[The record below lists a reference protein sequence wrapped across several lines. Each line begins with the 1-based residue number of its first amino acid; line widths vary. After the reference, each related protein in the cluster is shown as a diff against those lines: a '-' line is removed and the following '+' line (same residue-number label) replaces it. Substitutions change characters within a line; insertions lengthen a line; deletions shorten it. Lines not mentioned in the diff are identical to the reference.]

1 MVDHIFDYADFTTVK
16 MLLLQQQR
24 RSRSAIGGLIAL
36 NQLYRTVALDYN
48 NFFTDPGD
56 RIELFLVF

>member
-1 MVDHIFDYADFTTVK
+1 MVDHICDYADFTTVK

-24 RSRSAIGGLIAL
+24 RSRSTIGGLIAL
-36 NQLYRTVALDYN
+36 NQLYRTVALDYS

-56 RIELFLVF
+56 RIELFLVI